1 MSPTTDLQV
10 FYTGKVQ
17 GVGFRYSVKQLAA
30 SYEVAGWVRNLV
42 DGRVE
47 LQVSGEAAEIEAFLE
62 SISRG
67 QLRSYIKQVERVPKQ
82 GPAERWSGFEIRV

>member
-1 MSPTTDLQV
+1 MSSNIDLQI

-30 SYEVAGWVRNLV
+30 GYEVVGGVRNLP

-47 LQVSGEAAEIEAFLE
+47 LQVSGGEGEVEAFLE
-62 SISRG
+62 AIARG
-67 QLRSYIKQVERVPKQ
+67 QLRSFIEKVETNQKQLPTQGKQ
-82 GPAERWSGFEIRV
+82 GFDIWR